1 MEDLQLQLEK
11 YAVKFGSA
19 SSILN
24 DFIKD
29 NNYSKVFVLADENTH
44 RHCLPKLN
52 LDNNYSLIFIESGE
66 RNKNLHSCSEIWE
79 QLMEEG
85 ADRNSLLL
93 NLGGGVIGDMG
104 GFAASTYKRGI
115 DFAQVPTTL
124 LAMVDASVGGKLG
137 VDFNSIKNAVGL
149 FRDPKMV
156 VIDDNFLD
164 TLDPRELRSG
174 MAEVFKHGLISEKWL
189 SAEELLEMDGD
200 DFGDDIIYP
209 SVQVK
214 KQIVEKDPYEKGL
227 RKALN
232 FGHTIGHALES
243 LSLQSDEN
251 PALHGEAVAAGM
263 IAELYL
269 SEKKCGFPAQ
279 TSEHLQK
286 YFAGIFPS
294 LAHLSEREDELI
306 DIIRND
312 KKNQDGNIQLALL
325 ENVGKHRLAEKTS
338 EEEIRDALRHY
349 RSLTS

>member
-1 MEDLQLQLEK
+1 MKDQQLDLEQ
-11 YAVKFGSA
+11 YAIQFGSA
-19 SSILN
+19 SAILN
-24 DFIKD
+24 AFIKD
-29 NNYSKVFVLADENTH
+29 RDYSKVFLLADENTH
-44 RHCLPKLN
+44 RHCLPRLKL
-52 LDNNYSLIFIESGE
+52 DSDYSLIFIESGE
-66 RNKNLHSCSEIWE
+66 RNKNLHSCAEIWE

-115 DFAQVPTTL
+115 DFVQIPTTL

-137 VDFNSIKNAVGL
+137 IDFNSIKNAVGL
-149 FRDPKMV
+149 FCNPQLV
-156 VIDDNFLD
+156 VIDDDFLD

-174 MAEVFKHGLISEKWL
+174 MAEVFKHGMISEQWL
-189 SAEELLEMDGD
+189 SANEMLDMNAD
-200 DFGDDIIYP
+200 EFSDDIIFP

-214 KQIVEKDPYEKGL
+214 KQIVEKDPFEKGL

-243 LSLQSDEN
+243 LSLQEDDE

-269 SEKKCGFPAQ
+269 SEKKCGFPAK

-286 YFAGIFPS
+286 YLAGIFPS
-294 LAHLSEREDELI
+294 LAHLADREDELI

-312 KKNQDGNIQLALL
+312 KKNNAGNIQMALL
-325 ENVGKHRLAEKTS
+325 ENVGKHRLTEQTS
-338 EEEIRDALRHY
+338 EAEIRAALQHY
-349 RSLTS
+349 RKLTS